1 MNDGDSLVHAAFLA
15 PRGSPRRKRKMP
27 DPLTTQ
33 LSRRERQIM
42 DVVYR
47 LGQATAAEVL
57 AELPEPPSYSAVRAM
72 LRLLEEK
79 GHVRHEQDG
88 PRYVYLP
95 TVNRDKARKS
105 AMRHL
110 VRTFFDGS
118 TEDAVAALLQNDGGI
133 SDEELSRLAKLI
145 DGAKKEGR

>member
-1 MNDGDSLVHAAFLA
+1 
-15 PRGSPRRKRKMP
+15 MP

-105 AMRHL
+105 AMKHL

-133 SDEELSRLAKLI
+133 SDEELARLAKLI

>member
-1 MNDGDSLVHAAFLA
+1 
-15 PRGSPRRKRKMP
+15 
-27 DPLTTQ
+27 
-33 LSRRERQIM
+33 M

-133 SDEELSRLAKLI
+133 GDDELARLAKLI
-145 DGAKKEGR
+145 EGAKKEGR